1 MVEGGL
7 GGKHLRIV
15 AAAAKTSK
23 SFHVFINSL
32 TKKPKK
38 KRRKKEDL
46 YWPTA
51 ISFRLHPLHWLSD
64 MTCHFV
70 KG

>member
-1 MVEGGL
+1 MVGGGL
-7 GGKHLRIV
+7 RGKHLRIV

-23 SFHVFINSL
+23 SFRVFINSL

-38 KRRKKEDL
+38 RRKKEDL
-46 YWPTA
+46 HWPTA
-51 ISFRLHPLHWLSD
+51 ISFCLHPLHWLSE

>member
-1 MVEGGL
+1 MVGGGL

-38 KRRKKEDL
+38 TKEKRR
-46 YWPTA
+46 P
-51 ISFRLHPLHWLSD
+51 PLANSYLFSLPPSPLA
-64 MTCHFV
+64 
-70 KG
+70 K

>member
-1 MVEGGL
+1 MVGGGL

-32 TKKPKK
+32 TKKPNKK
-38 KRRKKEDL
+38 TKEKRR
-46 YWPTA
+46 P
-51 ISFRLHPLHWLSD
+51 PLANSYLFSLPPSPLA
-64 MTCHFV
+64 
-70 KG
+70 K